1 MLPFS
6 KRKKADEIEL
16 EDADIV
22 VLEEA
27 PVEIDVAELEAVE
40 LEAAEA
46 DIIEERPQL
55 PRVSSPPKASL
66 RRLVTAPVG
75 RDQFEEDVA
84 QECLES
90 IAEATSRVVGV
101 VRRPSL
107 SDAFPASIVPP
118 SPLLPRFDTS
128 VDDLLA
134 DAPLPQFELSDTDET
149 TRRPALSSSSSMPIS
164 RDSVPGVLPVP
175 SAPMSVS
182 SLPTPVFSRTTS
194 SPNLPAASSIAP
206 VSMNSTPSLVAPA
219 EPTVILVRQPPKAAW
234 VVAAAFLGAACA
246 LLGMRLL
253 TQKADAPQTIVLTA
267 PPPPATPQALTPA
280 APPPATVRFNDEQGV
295 AVIAAPTT
303 TVSAAPAPKPVVT
316 TASMKTSTPSASK
329 PSSLGP
335 KLPDGSMALTK
346 ASAPPAS
353 PAPAAPPPAVKAAPE
368 KPEPAAAPA
377 PSPTQKRKLTP
388 EQELAEAQLK
398 ASMK

>member
-6 KRKKADEIEL
+6 KRKKSDEIEL
-16 EDADIV
+16 EDADLV

-27 PVEIDVAELEAVE
+27 PVEIDVDELESVE
-40 LEAAEA
+40 LEATDAE
-46 DIIEERPQL
+46 IIEERPQL

-66 RRLVTAPVG
+66 RRLVTP

-90 IAEATSRVVGV
+90 IAAATSRVVGV

-107 SDAFPASIVPP
+107 SDSFPASIVPP
-118 SPLLPRFDTS
+118 APLLPRFDTS

-134 DAPLPQFELSDTDET
+134 DVPLPQFELSDTDET

-206 VSMNSTPSLVAPA
+206 VAMNSTPGPV

-246 LLGMRLL
+246 LLGMRVL
-253 TQKADAPQTIVLTA
+253 TQKADGPQTIVLTA
-267 PPPPATPQALTPA
+267 PPPPATQAQAPA
-280 APPPATVRFNDEQGV
+280 AQPVAPPPPPATVRFNDEQGV

-316 TASMKTSTPSASK
+316 TASIKTSTPSASK
-329 PSSLGP
+329 PASLGP

-346 ASAPPAS
+346 APVA
-353 PAPAAPPPAVKAAPE
+353 PAPQAPPPVVKAAPE
-368 KPEPAAAPA
+368 KSEPAAAPP
-377 PSPTQKRKLTP
+377 PSQKRKLTP